1 MAFLK
6 EQLPGGQVLSLE
18 LGVSKG
24 EIYMT
29 ATAVRDITAIVVTMM
44 IVHDGIKQL
53 IIEASEKW
61 QVYAQMRKLIRGILF
76 LFRVT

>member
-1 MAFLK
+1 
-6 EQLPGGQVLSLE
+6 
-18 LGVSKG
+18 
-24 EIYMT
+24 MT

-44 IVHDGIKQL
+44 IVHDGIMHL